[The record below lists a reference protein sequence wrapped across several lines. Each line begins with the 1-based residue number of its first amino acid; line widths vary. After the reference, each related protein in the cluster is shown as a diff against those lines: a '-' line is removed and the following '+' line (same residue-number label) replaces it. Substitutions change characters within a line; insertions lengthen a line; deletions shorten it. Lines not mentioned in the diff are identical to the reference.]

1 VQVGE
6 GCAPPLAAGGRS
18 EPRSTRSA
26 PSCSAGQTGACRG
39 LHRRS
44 SRQPTSDHYVTSTDV
59 IALGLGLGSVHGE
72 RRDVQGPLT
81 KRKLEV
87 AALIEAGLS
96 NRAIAERLVVAKRTA
111 DGHVERILAKLGF
124 TSRSQVAAWM
134 SRERAL

>member
-1 VQVGE
+1 MPRPASSVIE
-6 GCAPPLAAGGRS
+6 TANIRPL
-18 EPRSTRSA
+18 
-26 PSCSAGQTGACRG
+26 
-39 LHRRS
+39 
-44 SRQPTSDHYVTSTDV
+44 SDLDDV

-81 KRKLEV
+81 KRELEV

-96 NRAIAERLVVAKRTA
+96 NREIAERLVVAKRTG